1 MDGELPA
8 GARWDRPAGMTGAA
22 YDAGY
27 VATASTSLL
36 RDLAAQAYGEDY
48 PREVEPFGMTTW
60 WVLGQVVAHAR
71 VGPGHRLVDLACG
84 RGGPGLWLA
93 RATGASLVGV
103 DWSSV
108 AVEASRERAASF
120 VPEGRARFVVGDL
133 AETGLPDGSADAV
146 VCLDAIFFAPDRVA
160 TLREVRR
167 VLRPG
172 GRFVFTASEGV
183 TAPGRHAVPDWE
195 PLLSAAGLTLE
206 WRAPV
211 PGFAEHLR
219 RMYALWLEH
228 LDRIVAELGPG
239 PARSMEQE
247 ARSLGPTLQPG
258 QGVLV
263 VARRP
268 GGTDS

>member
-1 MDGELPA
+1 MDGDLPA

-27 VATASTSLL
+27 SAAARTPLL

-48 PREVEPFGMTTW
+48 PAEVEPFGMTTW
-60 WVLGQVVAHAR
+60 WVLGQLVAHAR
-71 VGPGHRLVDLACG
+71 VGPGHRVVDLACG

-103 DWSSV
+103 DWSAV
-108 AVEASRERAASF
+108 AVEAARERAAAF
-120 VPEGRARFVVGDL
+120 VPEGRARFDVGDL
-133 AETGLPDGSADAV
+133 ARTGLPDASADAV
-146 VCLDAIFFAPDRVA
+146 VCLDAVFFAPDRVA
-160 TLREVRR
+160 ALREVRR
-167 VLRPG
+167 VLRDG
-172 GRFVFTASEGV
+172 GRLLFTASEGV

-195 PLLSAAGLTLE
+195 PLLTAAGLDLE

-211 PGFAEHLR
+211 PRFAEALG
-219 RMYALWLEH
+219 RMYDLWLAH
-228 LDRIVAELGPG
+228 LDEIMAELGPG

-247 ARSLGPTLQPG
+247 ARTLGPTLRPG

-263 VARRP
+263 VARRA
-268 GGTDS
+268 